1 MSEALRARLFKSR
14 RQVLKPKPKMNLVEW
29 ADTYRYLSS
38 ESSALP
44 GRWRTDRVEPARGVM
59 LAATDPMVNQITVM
73 SCSQLLKSE
82 FLNNV
87 VAYYMVNDPCPILM
101 MHPTVSMAESY
112 SKDRLDP
119 MIRDTP
125 AVREVV
131 SGKKGRDSKN
141 TVARKSFYGGQI
153 TLVGSNAPAELA
165 SRPIRIVLCDEVDRY
180 GISAGVEG
188 DPVSLVAE
196 RSATFAP
203 FNKLICTSTPTI
215 EGRSRIEQLY
225 LAGDRRVYVVPCPSC
240 GITEELKFENV
251 KWTDDDP
258 ETAAYHCPG
267 CSHVWSESERKRA
280 ISRGFYQA
288 TAPFKG
294 HASFKV
300 TKLAS
305 PWESLS
311 VLVKKFLEAKG
322 NPELL
327 KTFLNTQL
335 AETWVEKGEAPD
347 SQRLYERREPYELNT
362 LPKGVVFLTAGV
374 DVQKDRLE
382 VEIVGYG
389 RDKQSWSIDYRVIM
403 GDTATPKPWSELD
416 KILNESWL
424 TENERSLQIRLMAVD
439 TGYNTQ
445 HVYNWLRTKS
455 ADRVRGIKGSD
466 GLQTVFGTPKDV
478 DVAKDG
484 SKLRRALKLWT
495 IGVSVLKSE
504 LYGWLKMD
512 KPEDG
517 KEFPP
522 GYCHFPMYD
531 LEHFKRLT
539 AEQLMKKTLKG
550 QTHYQWVKTFERNE
564 QLDCRIYARA
574 AASMFGIDR
583 FTDKEFDILEGI
595 DESLKPPPTG
605 RSELLGHGLPK
616 SAPDPQPRKKDVQAS
631 DYWSRQKKK
640 FW

>member
-1 MSEALRARLFKSR
+1 MSEPLKARLLKSR
-14 RQVLKPKPKMNLVEW
+14 RQVLKPKPIMNLVDW
-29 ADTYRYLSS
+29 ANTYRYLSS

-59 LAATDPMVNQITVM
+59 LAATDPTVNQITVM

-87 VAYYMVNDPCPILM
+87 VAYYMVNDPCPMLLM
-101 MHPTVSMAESY
+101 QPTVSMAEAY

-131 SGKKGRDSKN
+131 SSKKGRDSKN

-180 GISAGVEG
+180 AQSAGVEG
-188 DPVSLVAE
+188 DPVSLVSE

-225 LAGDRRVYVVPCPSC
+225 LSGDQRVYVVPCPSC
-240 GITEELKFENV
+240 GVEEELKFENV
-251 KWTDDDP
+251 KWTDKNP
-258 ETAAYHCPG
+258 ETAAYHCPR
-267 CSHVWSESERKRA
+267 CSHVWTESERVRA
-280 ISRGFYQA
+280 ISRGHYRA

-305 PWESLS
+305 PWEPLS
-311 VLVKKFLEAKG
+311 ILAKKYLEAIG
-322 NPELL
+322 SPELL
-327 KTFLNTQL
+327 KTFVNTQL

-347 SQRLYERREPYELNT
+347 SQRLYERRESFELNS
-362 LPKGVVFLTAGV
+362 LPTGVVFLTAGV

-382 VEIVGYG
+382 LEVVGYG
-389 RDKQSWSIDYRVIM
+389 RDKRSWSIDYRIIM
-403 GDTATPKPWSELD
+403 GDTATPTPWLELD
-416 KILNESWL
+416 KVLNETWL
-424 TENERSLQIRLMAVD
+424 TEDKRQLQVRMMLVD
-439 TGYNTQ
+439 SGYNTQ
-445 HVYNWLRTKS
+445 HVYNWARRHS
-455 ADRVRGIKGSD
+455 GDRVRVSKGSD
-466 GLQTVFGTPKDV
+466 ALQTIFGTPKDV

-484 SKLRRALKLWT
+484 TKVRRAVKLWT
-495 IGVSVLKSE
+495 VGVSVLKSE

-517 KEFPP
+517 KPHPP

-539 AEQLMKKTLKG
+539 AEQLMKKTIKG
-550 QTHYQWVKTFERNE
+550 QTHYHWVKVHERNE
-564 QLDCRIYARA
+564 QLDCRVLARA

-583 FTDKEFDILEGI
+583 FSKNEFDVLEGKTEI
-595 DESLKPPPTG
+595 RKNTEIPSEAPTIKKKTEPPPSSSYWG
-605 RSELLGHGLPK
+605 RN
-616 SAPDPQPRKKDVQAS
+616 
-631 DYWSRQKKK
+631 KKK

>member
-1 MSEALRARLFKSR
+1 MSIEALRARLILA
-14 RQVLKPKPKMNLVEW
+14 RQKVLKPKPTLNLVEW
-29 ADTYRYLSS
+29 ADTFRYLSS

-44 GRWRTDRVEPARGVM
+44 GRWRTDRVEPAREIM
-59 LAATDPMVNQITVM
+59 LAATDPNVTQITVM

-87 VAYYMVNDPCPILM
+87 TAYYMVNDPCPILM
-101 MHPTVSMAESY
+101 MHPTVSTAEAY

-125 AVREVV
+125 AVRAVV
-131 SGKKGRDSKN
+131 SSKKGRDAKN

-153 TLVGSNAPAELA
+153 TLVGSNSPSELA

-180 GISAGVEG
+180 EASAGEEG
-188 DPVSLVAE
+188 DPVALVRE

-215 EGRSRIEQLY
+215 EGRSRIDQLY
-225 LAGDRRVYVVPCPSC
+225 REGDQRVYVVPCPAC
-240 GITEELKFENV
+240 GVEEELKFDNV
-251 KWTDDDP
+251 KWNEGDP

-267 CSHVWSESERKRA
+267 CSHVWSESERVRA
-280 ISRGFYQA
+280 ISRGSYRA

-305 PWESLS
+305 PWEPLS

-322 NPELL
+322 KPELL

-335 AETWVEKGEAPD
+335 AETWIEKGEAPD
-347 SQRLYERREPYELNT
+347 SQRLYERREEYSTNEL
-362 LPKGVVFLTAGV
+362 PVGVVFLTAGV

-382 VEIVGYG
+382 AEIVGWG

-403 GDTATPKPWSELD
+403 GDTATPQPWLELD
-416 KILNESWL
+416 KLLTESWSH
-424 TENERSLQIRLMAVD
+424 NDKPERKLQIRILCVD
-439 TGYNTQ
+439 SGYNTQ
-445 HVYNWLRTKS
+445 HVYNWVRKQPP
-455 ADRVRGIKGSD
+455 DRVRAIKGSSD
-466 GLQTVFGTPKDV
+466 KQQTILGTLKDV
-478 DVAKDG
+478 DVNRDG
-484 SKLRRALKLWT
+484 SKLRRAVKVWT
-495 IGVSVLKSE
+495 VGGNILKSE

-517 KEFPP
+517 QPFTP

-539 AEQLMKKTLKG
+539 AEQLMKKTSKG
-550 QTHYQWVKTFERNE
+550 HTSYEWVKVSERNE

-574 AASMFGIDR
+574 AAHMFGIDR
-583 FTDKEFDILEGI
+583 MSHQEYDILEGKNEVPGTVK
-595 DESLKPPPTG
+595 DEIKPVIQS
-605 RSELLGHGLPK
+605 RPK
-616 SAPDPQPRKKDVQAS
+616 APKPS
-631 DYWSRQKKK
+631 GYWDRQNKK

>member
-1 MSEALRARLFKSR
+1 MSIEALRARLILA
-14 RQVLKPKPKMNLVEW
+14 RQKVLKPKPTLNLVEW
-29 ADTYRYLSS
+29 ADTFRYLSS

-44 GRWRTDRVEPARGVM
+44 GRWRTDRVEPAREIM
-59 LAATDPMVNQITVM
+59 LAATDPNVTQITVM

-87 VAYYMVNDPCPILM
+87 TAYYMVNDPCPILM
-101 MHPTVSMAESY
+101 MHPTVSTAEAY

-125 AVREVV
+125 AVRAVV
-131 SGKKGRDSKN
+131 SSKKGRDAKN

-153 TLVGSNAPAELA
+153 TLVGSNSPSELA

-180 GISAGVEG
+180 EASAGKEG
-188 DPVSLVAE
+188 DPVALVRE

-215 EGRSRIEQLY
+215 EGRSRIDQLY
-225 LAGDRRVYVVPCPSC
+225 KEGDQRVYVVPCPSC
-240 GITEELKFENV
+240 GIEEELKFENV
-251 KWTDDDP
+251 KWTEGDAD
-258 ETAAYHCPG
+258 TAAYHCPG
-267 CSHVWSESERKRA
+267 CSHVWTESERVRA
-280 ISRGFYQA
+280 ISRGRYQA

-305 PWESLS
+305 PWEPLS

-322 NPELL
+322 KPELL

-335 AETWVEKGEAPD
+335 AETWIEKGEAPD
-347 SQRLYERREPYELNT
+347 SQRLYERREEYSTNEL
-362 LPKGVVFLTAGV
+362 PSGVVFLTAGV

-382 VEIVGYG
+382 AEIVGWG

-403 GDTATPKPWSELD
+403 GDTATPTPWLELD
-416 KILNESWL
+416 KLLSESWSH
-424 TENERSLQIRLMAVD
+424 NDRPERQLKIRMLAVD

-445 HVYNWLRTKS
+445 HVYNWVRKHS
-455 ADRVRGIKGSD
+455 SDRVRAIKGNA
-466 GLQTVFGTPKDV
+466 GMQTIFGTPRDV
-478 DVAKDG
+478 DVGRDG
-484 SKLRRALKLWT
+484 AKLRRALKLWSL
-495 IGVSVLKSE
+495 GVSVLKSE
-504 LYGWLKMD
+504 LYSWLKMD
-512 KPEDG
+512 KPEDNTP
-517 KEFPP
+517 FPP
-522 GYCHFPMYD
+522 GFCHFPMYD

-539 AEQLMKKTLKG
+539 AEQLMKKTLKS
-550 QTHYQWVKTFERNE
+550 QTVYTWEKVQERNE

-583 FTDKEFDILEGI
+583 MASTDFDVLEGLHELPGTKQAEAAPSI
-595 DESLKPPPTG
+595 QSKPKPP
-605 RSELLGHGLPK
+605 
-616 SAPDPQPRKKDVQAS
+616 APNN
-631 DYWSRQKKK
+631 YWNRQNKK